1 MRCAVG
7 AVAAAAVLVACSGQS
22 LPAATDVAATPS
34 PATSSPL
41 TTPAQSPTASPAVSP
56 SSGPGRS
63 SDPTSPARTP
73 GPSPAPTTRQPP
85 APATSPAS
93 AGPGAY
99 AGKIVSKLPV
109 ATKVVALTFD
119 GGADAR
125 GAQRIVDILRSQ
137 GVPASFF
144 VTGTFAK
151 ANPALIRT
159 LAAIGPVGNHS
170 WDHPHFPA
178 LSDGL
183 VRSQLSRTR
192 DQIAAS
198 GGGESR
204 PLFRFPF
211 GESSPHTLALV
222 NAEGYLAVGWTVD
235 SLGWQG
241 TSGGQSVTKVVDRV
255 VAARS
260 PGEIVLMHLGGHPS
274 DNSTLD
280 ADALP
285 TIITRLRAAGY
296 SFVTLDQLR

>member
-1 MRCAVG
+1 
-7 AVAAAAVLVACSGQS
+7 
-22 LPAATDVAATPS
+22 
-34 PATSSPL
+34 
-41 TTPAQSPTASPAVSP
+41 
-56 SSGPGRS
+56 
-63 SDPTSPARTP
+63 
-73 GPSPAPTTRQPP
+73 
-85 APATSPAS
+85 
-93 AGPGAY
+93 
-99 AGKIVSKLPV
+99 V

-125 GAQRIVDILRSQ
+125 GAQRIVDTLKAH

-170 WDHPHFPA
+170 WDHPHFPT
-178 LSDGL
+178 LSDSV

-198 GGGESR
+198 GGGEAR

-222 NAEGYLAVGWTVD
+222 NAEGYLTVGWTVD
-235 SLGWQG
+235 SLGWKG
-241 TSGGQSVTKVVDRV
+241 TSGGQSVTKVADRV
-255 VAARS
+255 VAART